1 MAGYLINLSD
11 MESLE
16 KCISDGVYSTILSSP
31 KGYWNTPHEAT
42 CCDYATM
49 RSGDNIYFFHE
60 RKVYGIGELVSLKGD
75 SKFLNYP
82 GANSPHAV
90 KYADIKPELLMDVG
104 KGSSNRRWLCVFKPN
119 PMFFLQGID
128 MDDLL
133 ASNPDAFKML
143 RAFWK
148 VSFIKMGDVE
158 NQAFKEALIKLN
170 EGALAS
176 GKNDCFKSDYLKVH
190 AAMTGGITAGHRFS
204 PKEILA
210 NAADGIH
217 FKHEMAL
224 ELGLLYQLSNP
235 IAYPSTD
242 NVFGHWDYLSHQ
254 VIASPFKPIDYMD
267 KMDVFGYS
275 YVKDYPSIKSKY
287 LVVELKK
294 GECEVEDVDQLL
306 KYVDWIK
313 EEYAF
318 DDYSMIR
325 AFLVGSDISK
335 AAKMHAKSNA
345 NRKFTIGHRP
355 AKSCLWDDLTLV
367 HYSYN
372 SAAKRIDFQVV

>member
-1 MAGYLINLSD
+1 MAGYLVNLSNI
-11 MESLE
+11 ESLE
-16 KCISDGVYSTILSSP
+16 KCISDGLYSTILSSP
-31 KGYWNTPHEAT
+31 KGFWNTPQEAT
-42 CCDYATM
+42 CCDYSTM
-49 RSGDNIYFFHE
+49 RPGDNIYFFLE
-60 RKVYGIGELVSLKGD
+60 RKVYGIGELVGLEGD
-75 SKFLNYP
+75 CKFLNYP
-82 GANSPHAV
+82 GANSPYAV
-90 KYADIKPELLMDVG
+90 KYADTKPQLLMDVG
-104 KGSSNRRWLCVFKPN
+104 KGSINQRWLCVFKPS

-148 VSFIKMGDVE
+148 VSFIKLADVE
-158 NQAFKEALIKLN
+158 NQAFKEALIRLN
-170 EGALAS
+170 EGTLVS
-176 GKNDCFKSDYLKVH
+176 GKKDCFKSDYHKIH
-190 AAMTGGITAGHRFS
+190 TAMGTRITAGHRFNVE
-204 PKEILA
+204 KILA
-210 NAADGIH
+210 NAEDGAH
-217 FKHEMAL
+217 LRHEMAL

-235 IAYPSTD
+235 VAYPGTAD
-242 NVFGHWDYLSHQ
+242 VFGRWDYLSHQ

-325 AFLVGSDISK
+325 AFLVGTNINASVK
-335 AAKMHAKSNA
+335 AHAKNNA

-355 AKSCLWDDLTLV
+355 ARSCLWDDLTLV
-367 HYSYN
+367 QYSYN
-372 SAAKRIDFQVV
+372 SASKRIDFQVV